1 MKLEIFILGIT
12 LFFIAN
18 TYLDGNLINKLKSY
32 QKYYK
37 IALFAFIGLCVYLF
51 LKKSP
56 NNCKDLLMNANGYIK
71 YLPIDRNTQSFI
83 TPIIDFTSKSISNDI
98 NNNNQA
104 YSSYNNQ
111 QSNILFNNIQNKY
124 GNLTHQQKKLLAS
137 GNKSTKRSV
146 SETKKKFVA
155 SNQNWCCKHCSKK
168 LPAWFEVDHVIK
180 LEYGGSNNIDN
191 LEALCRDCHGKKTAL
206 ENL

>member
-56 NNCKDLLMNANGYIK
+56 HNCKDLLMNAYQRVKNSEKTYTQIANELSTIANEFGKEAILRASIK
-71 YLPIDRNTQSFI
+71 
-83 TPIIDFTSKSISNDI
+83 IISEDKAVNKNDLE
-98 NNNNQA
+98 
-104 YSSYNNQ
+104 
-111 QSNILFNNIQNKY
+111 ILFD
-124 GNLTHQQKKLLAS
+124 L
-137 GNKSTKRSV
+137 
-146 SETKKKFVA
+146 SESLQIPRAYVRGIFIEEEII
-155 SNQNWCCKHCSKK
+155 SK
-168 LPAWFEVDHVIK
+168 
-180 LEYGGSNNIDN
+180 
-191 LEALCRDCHGKKTAL
+191 
-206 ENL
+206 

>member
-56 NNCKDLLMNANGYIK
+56 HNCKDLLMNAA
-71 YLPIDRNTQSFI
+71 
-83 TPIIDFTSKSISNDI
+83 KS
-98 NNNNQA
+98 
-104 YSSYNNQ
+104 
-111 QSNILFNNIQNKY
+111 
-124 GNLTHQQKKLLAS
+124 
-137 GNKSTKRSV
+137 
-146 SETKKKFVA
+146 
-155 SNQNWCCKHCSKK
+155 
-168 LPAWFEVDHVIK
+168 
-180 LEYGGSNNIDN
+180 DN
-191 LEALCRDCHGKKTAL
+191 LERVRPFPGAVQFLTFRPTTYCTPHHRTPSPSRSCMEVAHPAGCMRLRVVLVSKWRCGAAHALRAPSWRPPPNHRWSTVAPSCTTRVRGRPGGWHSQSAERASRSSCHEPDVMRIRRLTIAYSL
-206 ENL
+206 L